1 MLKEQDVLNG
11 PSLGTLRRVE
21 PRTIWKSEAGDL
33 TPWLANNLAMLGEA
47 LGLELELEEREGKVG
62 GFSVD
67 IVAREVGENRVVVIE
82 NQLEPTDHGH
92 LGQLLTYAAGREAG
106 VVVWISPEFR
116 DEHRQTLDWLNRDG
130 GQGTQFFGVV
140 VELLQ
145 IDQSPPAVNFRP
157 VAFPNDWTRE
167 VRAEAASEVSER
179 RLAYRDFFQRLI
191 DSLRS
196 KQFTNARAGQPQ
208 SWYSF
213 AAGISGFSYSTA
225 FAGGDQLRVELYL
238 GSSSMERNKETFEKL
253 YDQREAIASEF
264 GEPLE
269 WERLDGRKSARIA
282 LYRPG
287 SIELADQHDEY
298 LSWCVEH
305 LLKLK
310 KVFASRLRGHFHA
323 TCSARGRSS
332 PFSATSPGSA
342 TWREPTCSPI
352 LGGTRMTRRQMG
364 GDDCPRLRGRNK
376 GCFESGSSP
385 GHRGAGRHRQGASAV
400 RGTRWPNR
408 TRAPYSSPSVWCM
421 AQQPDAAQ
429 APCVATRGFGRGV
442 GDRRGRPS
450 PSSSGAA
457 PWIGS

>member
-1 MLKEQDVLNG
+1 MLKQEDVLKG

-21 PRTIWKSEAGDL
+21 PRSIWKSEAGDF
-33 TPWLANNLAMLGEA
+33 TPWLASNLSMLGEA

-116 DEHRQTLDWLNRDG
+116 DEHRQALDWLNRDG

-167 VRAEAASEVSER
+167 VRAEAASEISER
-179 RLAYRDFFQRLI
+179 RIAYRDFFQRLI
-191 DSLRS
+191 DALRA
-196 KQFTNARAGQPQ
+196 KHFTNARAGQPQ

-213 AAGISGFSYSTA
+213 AAGISGFSYSTS
-225 FAGGDQLRVELYL
+225 FTGNDQLRVELYL
-238 GSSSMERNKETFEKL
+238 GCSDMEKNKGAFKKL
-253 YDQREAIASEF
+253 HEQREAIELEF

-269 WERLDGRKSARIA
+269 WERLDGKKAARVA

-287 SIELADQHDEY
+287 SIEMAEQHDEY

-310 KVFASRLRGHFHA
+310 KVFVARL
-323 TCSARGRSS
+323 
-332 PFSATSPGSA
+332 
-342 TWREPTCSPI
+342 
-352 LGGTRMTRRQMG
+352 
-364 GDDCPRLRGRNK
+364 
-376 GCFESGSSP
+376 
-385 GHRGAGRHRQGASAV
+385 GAL
-400 RGTRWPNR
+400 
-408 TRAPYSSPSVWCM
+408 
-421 AQQPDAAQ
+421 
-429 APCVATRGFGRGV
+429 
-442 GDRRGRPS
+442 
-450 PSSSGAA
+450 
-457 PWIGS
+457 